1 MRLGSLDGKGKRLIP
16 SWLRFTRTTSTD
28 FHVGGR
34 LLDKTNDMI
43 EFFQSLF
50 SLLVRP
56 GLSKVGTT
64 GIKLLFYRK
73 LFISARKGKES
84 FLDDPKESVVEE
96 TRECR
101 HFHRAQHRSVHH
113 E

>member
-1 MRLGSLDGKGKRLIP
+1 MRLGSLDGEGKRLIP

-34 LLDKTNDMI
+34 LLEKTNDMI
-43 EFFQSLF
+43 ECFQSLF

-56 GLSKVGTT
+56 GLSKVLRVSSCCFTAQ
-64 GIKLLFYRK
+64 
-73 LFISARKGKES
+73 LFISAREGKES
-84 FLDDPKESVVEE
+84 HLHDPKESVVEE

-101 HFHRAQHRSVHH
+101 HFHRARHRSVHH